1 MSGRYLL
8 DTNAIINLLNDER
21 ADFSFREKKGVYFVS
36 IITEIELLSFKNLTK
51 EDETSIKKLL
61 PEACIIN
68 IDTDIKNKTIE
79 LKKKKKI
86 KLPDAL
92 ICATAVVRRL
102 TLVTDDKDLFNI
114 PTLKSAHLSEFLA
127 QMGTYS

>member
-8 DTNAIINLLNDER
+8 DTNAIINLLNDDN
-21 ADFSFREKKGVYFVS
+21 ADFTFKEKKGVYFVS

-92 ICATAVVRRL
+92 ICATAVVRKL
-102 TLVTDDKDLFNI
+102 TLVTDDNNLFDI
-114 PTLKSAHLSEFLA
+114 PTLKTTHLSEFLA
-127 QMGTYS
+127 QMGTHL

>member
-8 DTNAIINLLNDER
+8 DTNAIINLLNDES

-36 IITEIELLSFKNLTK
+36 IITEIELLSFKNLTN

-92 ICATAVVRRL
+92 ICATAVVRKL
-102 TLVTDDKDLFNI
+102 TLVTDDKDLFDI
-114 PTLKSAHLSEFLA
+114 PTLKTAHLSEFLA
-127 QMGTYS
+127 QMGTH

>member
-8 DTNAIINLLNDER
+8 DTNAIINLLNDES
-21 ADFSFREKKGVYFVS
+21 ADFSFGEKKGVYFVS

-51 EDETSIKKLL
+51 EDKTSIKKLL
-61 PEACIIN
+61 PESCIIN

-92 ICATAVVRRL
+92 ICATAMVRKL
-102 TLVTDDKDLFNI
+102 TLVTDDKDLFTI
-114 PTLKSAHLSEFLA
+114 PTLKTAHLSEFLA
-127 QMGTYS
+127 QMGTH